1 LNIDK
6 QFLTPNKYS
15 RPQTPLK
22 KVTKIAV
29 HYVGNAGS
37 SAQGNRNYFES
48 LKDKHIYASSHYIIG
63 LNGEIIQCIPEEEIS
78 YATNQAN
85 SYSISIECCHPDST
99 GKFNDKTLH
108 SLIDLCV
115 DICKRYKLNP
125 LTDIIRHYDV
135 TRKKCPL
142 YWVNNPKDF
151 ELFKIT
157 VNTQLIGDELN
168 MTQYQ
173 ELKKEIDTIFKELE
187 GIKQALPKVYN
198 TVEEIPEWGKEAVNY
213 YISIGALQGEENS
226 LNMDYNLLRLLV
238 VLYRIN
244 NTTNSK

>member
-1 LNIDK
+1 MNINK

-15 RPQTPLK
+15 RSQTPLK

-135 TRKKCPL
+135 SGKKCPL
-142 YWVNNPKDF
+142 YWVNNSKDF

-157 VNTQLIGDELN
+157 VNTQFIGDELT

-173 ELKKEIDTIFKELE
+173 EIKQQIDTIFKQLE
-187 GIKQALPKVYN
+187 GVKQALPKVYN
-198 TVEEIPEWGKEAVNY
+198 TLNDIPEWGSPVIEKLYAKG
-213 YISIGALQGEENS
+213 ILQGTDKG
-226 LNMDYNLLRLLV
+226 LNISYDLLRLLV
-238 VLYRIN
+238 LNDRAGLYD
-244 NTTNSK
+244 

>member
-6 QFLTPNKYS
+6 QYLTPNKYS

-48 LKDKHIYASSHYIIG
+48 LKDKHLYASSHYIIG

-85 SYSISIECCHPDST
+85 SYSISIECCHPKAD
-99 GKFNDKTLH
+99 GKFNDKTLN
-108 SLIDLCV
+108 SLIELCV
-115 DICKRYKLNP
+115 YLCKKYNLNP
-125 LTDIIRHYDV
+125 LADIIRHYDV
-135 TRKKCPL
+135 SGKKCPL
-142 YWVNNPKDF
+142 YWVTNPNEF
-151 ELFKIT
+151 ILFKNT
-157 VNTQLIGDELN
+157 VKKRLEGDELT
-168 MTQYQ
+168 MTQYN
-173 ELKKEIDTIFKELE
+173 ELKQEIDTIFKEID

-198 TVEEIPEWGKEAVNY
+198 TLNEVPEWGKEAVNY
-213 YISIGALQGEENS
+213 YISIGVLQGEENS

-238 VLYRIN
+238 ILYRIN
-244 NTTNSK
+244 NKTNRI